1 MTRRRGAGSGGT
13 SGGAPPAGKVS
24 VPSSALPSLTLPSS
38 GLASEILAALGSAI
52 PAAQEPLPPPEE
64 ATRAVQGS
72 DRLYSLVDLLTRRG
86 SAAPEAAPETPEVW
100 VTFEVGGEIYGL
112 PVGVVEEV
120 LRVTTITRLPYAP
133 APVRGITQLRG
144 RVLPVVDL
152 RVRLGLQEAPVAPQ
166 NRIVVVSSRGRT
178 LGLLADAA
186 RQVVKLLPSTMEA
199 PPREVTSERSD
210 FIVAVCR
217 RDESLVILLDVEKTL
232 LLPEEDALGGGLPLP
247 GERVGEREIGS
258 TAPTRT
264 FGGKRDEAK

>member
-1 MTRRRGAGSGGT
+1 MTRRRGASGGT
-13 SGGAPPAGKVS
+13 SGGAPPAEKIS
-24 VPSSALPSLTLPSS
+24 LPSS
-38 GLASEILAALGSAI
+38 GLASEILAALGSGM
-52 PAAQEPLPPPEE
+52 PAAPEPGPPPLPEE
-64 ATRAVQGS
+64 APRAVQGS
-72 DRLYSLVDLLTRRG
+72 DRLYSLVDVLTGRG
-86 SAAPEAAPETPEVW
+86 SAAPEAAPEAPEVW

-152 RVRLGLQEAPVAPQ
+152 RVRLGLPEAPVAPQ

-199 PPREVTSERSD
+199 PPREVTSKRSD

-217 RDESLVILLDVEKTL
+217 RDDSLVILLDVEKTL
-232 LLPEEDALGGGLPLP
+232 LLPEEEALGRGLPLP
-247 GERVGEREIGS
+247 GERGDRINCADPDVRRK
-258 TAPTRT
+258 AR
-264 FGGKRDEAK
+264 

>member
-1 MTRRRGAGSGGT
+1 VTRRRGAASGGT
-13 SGGAPPAGKVS
+13 SGGAPPAGKIS
-24 VPSSALPSLTLPSS
+24 LPSS
-38 GLASEILAALGSAI
+38 GLASEILAALGSAA
-52 PAAQEPLPPPEE
+52 PAAQEPPPPEE
-64 ATRAVQGS
+64 AARAVQGS

-86 SAAPEAAPETPEVW
+86 STAPEAAPEAPEVW

-152 RVRLGLQEAPVAPQ
+152 RVRLGLPEAPVAPQ

-217 RDESLVILLDVEKTL
+217 RDESLMILLDVEKTL
-232 LLPEEDALGGGLPLP
+232 LLPEEEALGADPDV
-247 GERVGEREIGS
+247 RRK
-258 TAPTRT
+258 AR
-264 FGGKRDEAK
+264 